1 MHAPAPASSRSSP
14 PNPPPT
20 LPPLPPPLLPPPQGS
35 LFIDRME
42 AEVLESVRPDLQ
54 RMRDQYLQ
62 QYPDQEHAIEALC

>member
-1 MHAPAPASSRSSP
+1 M
-14 PNPPPT
+14 
-20 LPPLPPPLLPPPQGS
+20 PPPLLPPPQGS